1 MLKKVFLAGC
11 VLGMSTAAFAQKAPA
26 SSIPDSVKANYVKLA
41 RSSKPEDIEKVKQA
55 ISKYEN
61 GKTEDEVVFAM
72 RLAGT
77 INESSVADSL
87 NEVVVKRWPRG
98 HQAMIAG
105 YNNIVGTPGNA
116 KQKLAMYNKW
126 IRKFPEPK
134 TSSDIVYDYAKSE
147 IASAYASGKD
157 AKNTRLWV
165 SRIKEKNYKSVVQIV
180 ESKVLFEHGD
190 TTDAEAFIREG
201 LAGAKAGL
209 AGNPNPM
216 AKNDYIEYLISYAQM
231 LYDEK
236 KYSQALSPITE
247 AYNASETKGRCDELY
262 ALILTKNSKGSEALP
277 ILSQLVKDGQ
287 GGDEDLNNLKTAYV
301 QDKGS
306 DAGYEAY
313 YNELIKVRQQNV
325 EEKLKKEMLS
335 MDAPSFTLVD
345 LDGNKVSLDDLKGK
359 VVVLDFWATW
369 CGPCKRSFP
378 AMKMA
383 VNKYKDDPNVK
394 FLFIDTWE
402 HTADP
407 SKSVKALMDA
417 GKYPFHVLLD
427 TKQTKVVD
435 QFKIH
440 GIPAKFIIDGNGK
453 IRYQLTGFSGSNDA
467 AVEELSMMIESARNA
482 R

>member
-1 MLKKVFLAGC
+1 MLKKFFLAGC
-11 VLGMSTAAFAQKAPA
+11 ALGMSAAAFAQKAPA
-26 SSIPDSVKANYVKLA
+26 SSIPDSVKTEYGKLA

-55 ISKYEN
+55 ISKYEEGN
-61 GKTEDEVVFAM
+61 TEDEVTFAM

-77 INESSVADSL
+77 INESAVADSL
-87 NEVVVKRWPRG
+87 NDVVVKRWPHG

-105 YNNIVGTPGNA
+105 YNNIVSTPGNA

-134 TSSDIVYDYAKSE
+134 TNPDIVYDYARSE
-147 IASAYASGKD
+147 IASAYAAEKD
-157 AKNTRLWV
+157 VKNTRLWV
-165 SRIKEKNYKSVVQIV
+165 SRIKEKNYKPMVQIV
-180 ESKVLFEHGD
+180 ESKVLFAHGD
-190 TTDAEAFIREG
+190 TTAAEALIREG

-209 AGNPNPM
+209 GGNPNPM
-216 AKNDYIEYLISYAQM
+216 AKNDYIAYLISYAQM

-236 KYSQALSPITE
+236 KYSQALPPITE
-247 AYNASETKGRCDELY
+247 AYNTSDNKEGSEELY
-262 ALILTKNSKGSEALP
+262 ALTLIKNDKGAGALP
-277 ILSQLVKDGQ
+277 ILSQFVKEGR
-287 GGDEDLNNLKTAYV
+287 GGDEDLKQLKTAYV
-301 QDKGS
+301 QAKGS
-306 DAGYEAY
+306 DVGYEAY
-313 YNELIKVRQQNV
+313 YNELIQVRRQNI

-335 MDAPSFTLVD
+335 TDAPSFTLVD
-345 LDGNKVSLDDLKGK
+345 LDGNKVSLDELKGK

-402 HTADP
+402 HSSDP

-427 TKQTKVVD
+427 TKQAKVVD
-435 QFKIH
+435 QFNIH